1 MKLNASEEANKCFTT
16 FNGEFDA
23 RLSDVSMASG
33 VRTERG
39 TVAGAAR
46 FVCSIKAKYS
56 KNLMKKLNEGMILA
70 VRNFKSKGGERYT
83 LMEVSRFWPEHYGL
97 RGVSDSLYYPI
108 QREIIEQSAK
118 DWEKD
123 DAATMMIRINAVP
136 LNYDLIIEEDDLK
149 FEKGWTFPIIGE
161 NVKILNETTI
171 GYLFNKEVLAKLLG
185 KDKVSLE
192 DWRNYQQNLTVSEE
206 NPRVG
211 IIEMFPE
218 VEIPLLVNFEDLI
231 RYHFGIFAFT
241 GGGKSNLVA
250 NLVRKAFLH
259 ANDIKV
265 VIFDISC
272 EYIVL
277 LLDILCKEKSSKIV
291 LDRDIKNAEDLE
303 KSIVKPKAF
312 EKEEIKQK
320 IIEKLDELINEEKI
334 KVLSSEKKKTYSQII
349 NLLVKTKQDYEKN
362 GRPQALLVDQML
374 EYLRS
379 FLSEKE
385 KDESSEVTLDELKEI
400 TGKFEEILRRSD
412 MRYKPDDI
420 PKALRSWM
428 EVLTVKKKKA
438 KNEITIDEL
447 LESLESDEK
456 ELIVLNIPDPDRIRE
471 LAITIT
477 SEILNRRKREFKL
490 SPFILFVFDEAQ
502 EFIKAR
508 GKTEELECSEAIE
521 DLARHGRKYGLGV
534 CISTQRIAHLN
545 TNVLQQLHTYFVGT
559 LPRPY
564 DRSLISDVC
573 TIEKDILDKTL
584 EFGKGEWLVS
594 SHSATG
600 MPNVPIFIKSDN
612 TEYVLLKFLES

>member
-1 MKLNASEEANKCFTT
+1 MNASEEANKCFTT

-385 KDESSEVTLDELKEI
+385 KDESSEVTVGELKEI
-400 TGKFEEILRRSD
+400 TCKFEEILRRSD

-428 EVLTVKKKKA
+428 EVLTVEKEKA

-456 ELIVLNIPDPDRIRE
+456 ELIVLNIPDPDRIRD
-471 LAITIT
+471 LAIIIT
-477 SEILNRRKREFKL
+477 REILDRRKRKFKI

-508 GKTEELECSEAIE
+508 GRVEELECSEAIE
-521 DLARHGRKYGLGV
+521 ALARHGRKYGLGI

-573 TIEKDILDKTL
+573 TIDKDILDKTL
-584 EFGKGEWLVS
+584 EFEKGEWLVS

-600 MPNVPIFIKSDN
+600 MPNVPIFVKADN
-612 TEYVLLKFLES
+612 SEDILLSFLEP

>member
-1 MKLNASEEANKCFTT
+1 MNASEEANKCFTT

-192 DWRNYQQNLTVSEE
+192 DWRNYQQNLTLSEE

-211 IIEMFPE
+211 IIEMFPD

-259 ANDIKV
+259 TNDIKV

-277 LLDILCKEKSSKIV
+277 LLDILCKEKSSKII

-303 KSIVKPKAF
+303 KSIVKPKPF

-320 IIEKLDELINEEKI
+320 IIEKLDELINEEKV
-334 KVLSSEKKKTYSQII
+334 KVLSSEEKKTYSQII
-349 NLLVKTKQDYEKN
+349 NLLVKTKQDYEK
-362 GRPQALLVDQML
+362 
-374 EYLRS
+374 
-379 FLSEKE
+379 
-385 KDESSEVTLDELKEI
+385 
-400 TGKFEEILRRSD
+400 
-412 MRYKPDDI
+412 
-420 PKALRSWM
+420 
-428 EVLTVKKKKA
+428 
-438 KNEITIDEL
+438 
-447 LESLESDEK
+447 
-456 ELIVLNIPDPDRIRE
+456 
-471 LAITIT
+471 
-477 SEILNRRKREFKL
+477 
-490 SPFILFVFDEAQ
+490 
-502 EFIKAR
+502 
-508 GKTEELECSEAIE
+508 
-521 DLARHGRKYGLGV
+521 
-534 CISTQRIAHLN
+534 
-545 TNVLQQLHTYFVGT
+545 
-559 LPRPY
+559 
-564 DRSLISDVC
+564 
-573 TIEKDILDKTL
+573 
-584 EFGKGEWLVS
+584 
-594 SHSATG
+594 
-600 MPNVPIFIKSDN
+600 
-612 TEYVLLKFLES
+612 